1 MKDRELVESIDK
13 LTDAVTELAV
23 KVKRLTN
30 SNPFQNGT
38 WEEVKKRNSYY
49 D

>member
-30 SNPFQNGT
+30 SNPFLDGT
-38 WEEVKKRNSYY
+38 FQEFKKRNNY